1 MPTPYPVKFKL
12 PLEFLT
18 LQDWNNFVQ
27 NLLFLNQYGSAQ
39 LLKYYQN
46 GNFQNINDV
55 IAKYLYT
62 SALKVA
68 GYNVLHNLSEPLAYT
83 FGEGEQQPFES
94 MANKPTLGLET
105 VILPTL
111 NFQIQLKPI
120 AKQLELLIP
129 NVISKIVTPVQI
141 AGTQFQFSG
150 NATIQT
156 LIKDYLNPTYLQTWR
171 EITIQ
176 NLGSSAVQ
184 INNSIY
190 LMPKNCL
197 KITASSPNEI
207 ELTAQT
213 PTLLSEE
220 IEFTGTSTSTS
231 ITAYTITIT
240 NSQANPTPSPFQ
252 QLLNL
257 DLSSILSSSSQLL
270 NLEFCLDVNCNTPL
284 YAWIESYNSNLS
296 TVYIW
301 INLPTSIPANSSI
314 KIYMFVRNS
323 IQYPYTGM
331 LPTLTSTYAQY
342 DNGENVFT
350 FYDNFAGTS
359 LNTNKWTSDTS
370 NTTITVNNG
379 LTIQSSGSSAYGGIF
394 TLSSFPAQTTI
405 FDAYLSSFSTSISYN
420 SAHGIGALTG
430 DSAISDGYEYVSWN
444 NLNPNGGTI
453 TYGNLENGLSV
464 IVAGPNFPT
473 SNSIISGY
481 WLSTGN
487 EAFGVNYSFVSTTN
501 SSVSNTGSN
510 YYAIGAFNNSQ
521 SGTSVW
527 YWARVRA
534 YPPNG
539 VMPSNSQPQKTIIL
553 LS

>member
-1 MPTPYPVKFKL
+1 MI
-12 PLEFLT
+12 E
-18 LQDWNNFVQ
+18 
-27 NLLFLNQYGSAQ
+27 
-39 LLKYYQN
+39 
-46 GNFQNINDV
+46 
-55 IAKYLYT
+55 
-62 SALKVA
+62 
-68 GYNVLHNLSEPLAYT
+68 
-83 FGEGEQQPFES
+83 
-94 MANKPTLGLET
+94 
-105 VILPTL
+105 
-111 NFQIQLKPI
+111 
-120 AKQLELLIP
+120 
-129 NVISKIVTPVQI
+129 
-141 AGTQFQFSG
+141 
-150 NATIQT
+150 
-156 LIKDYLNPTYLQTWR
+156 DYLDPQYLQSWR
-171 EITIQ
+171 EIIIQ
-176 NLGSSAVQ
+176 NLGTSAVQ

-197 KITASSPNEI
+197 KITANSPNEI
-207 ELTAQT
+207 QLTAQT

-220 IEFTGTSTSTS
+220 IEFVETL
-231 ITAYTITIT
+231 ITFYTITIT
-240 NSQANPTPSPFQ
+240 NNQANPTPSPFQ

-257 DLSSILSSSSQLL
+257 NLSSILSSSSQLL
-270 NLEFCLDVNCNTPL
+270 NLEFCLDAKCNTPL
-284 YAWIESYNSNLS
+284 YAWIESYNTNLS

-301 INLPTSIPANSSI
+301 VNLPTSIPANSSI
-314 KIYMFVRNS
+314 TIYMFVRNS

-331 LPTLTSTYAQY
+331 APQLTSVYAQY
-342 DNGENVFT
+342 DNGENVFL

-359 LNTNKWTSDTS
+359 LNTNKWASYTSS
-370 NTTITVNNG
+370 TTITVNNG
-379 LTIQSSGSSAYGGIF
+379 LRIQSSGSPAYGGIF

-405 FDAYLSSFSTSISYN
+405 FDAYLSSFSTSVSYN

-453 TYGNLENGLSV
+453 TYGSLENGLSV

-510 YYAIGAFNNSQ
+510 YYAIGAFSNSQ